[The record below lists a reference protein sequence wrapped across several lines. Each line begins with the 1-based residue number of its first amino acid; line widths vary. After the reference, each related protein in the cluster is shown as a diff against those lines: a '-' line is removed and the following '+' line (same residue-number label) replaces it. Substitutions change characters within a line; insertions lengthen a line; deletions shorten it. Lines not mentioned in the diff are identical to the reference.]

1 MKRNRFFAFW
11 VACMTVMIA
20 FAQGG
25 QNAQWRYIENYKD
38 MAIDQMRRYRIPAS
52 ITLGQGLLESGAG
65 KSRLATEAHNHFGIK
80 VGMNWTGP
88 YIVMADDRP
97 NDRFRKYRSDDESYE
112 DHSRFLVN
120 GQRYRSLFNLKIT
133 DYKGWA
139 HGLKKAGYATDPAY
153 ATKLIKII
161 EQYKLYR
168 FDTGSAGEVIAVPTA
183 PLVLEK
189 QTVTKVT
196 ASGERYTYS
205 LNQPLYKRNGVRFV
219 YSQPGETWE
228 SMAQSHN
235 LFLKELL
242 AFNDL
247 SQSVPMQKGT
257 VVYLQRKKRQGAPGM
272 EMYVFSD
279 GERLRDV
286 CQRFAVRQKS
296 IEKLNGLPE
305 GWVPQEGDRIILRKV
320 K

>member
-1 MKRNRFFAFW
+1 MMKNRILILLLGLASLFA
-11 VACMTVMIA
+11 AAEGDT
-20 FAQGG
+20 AQD
-25 QNAQWRYIENYKD
+25 RYIAKYSSI
-38 MAIDQMRRYRIPAS
+38 AISEMQRSGIPAS
-52 ITLGQGLLESGAG
+52 ITLAQGMLESRYGL
-65 KSRLATEAHNHFGIK
+65 SSMATDGNNHFGIK
-80 VGMNWTGP
+80 CHRDWKGKKM
-88 YIVMADDRP
+88 YYDDDAP
-97 NDRFRKYRSDDESYE
+97 HECFRVYRSAEESFR
-112 DHSRFLVN
+112 DHSDFL
-120 GQRYRSLFNLKIT
+120 RYWDRYKPLFELDPT

-168 FDTGSAGEVIAVPTA
+168 FDTGTAGEAVAVPTA

-247 SQSVPMQKGT
+247 SQSVPMPRGT
-257 VVYLQRKKRQGAPGM
+257 VVYLQRKKRQAAPGM
-272 EMYVFSD
+272 EMYVFSE

-286 CQRFAVRQKS
+286 CQRFAVRQKC